1 MVNLFGTGII
11 FNNSRGMLIPPIQ
24 FGDILL
30 YQIGENIIERN
41 GEIYEHTQECHEIS
55 LVVSGEADFYSNDE
69 VHQLKKDSIH
79 VIPKGINHTIT
90 VKNQSRFRYFY
101 LGFDFA
107 THKESTLTD
116 KLSKFL
122 KAGTMHGID
131 DGTIMQHFSN
141 IIKEFQINDSFGY
154 DMYSSYIKLIL
165 ISVYRLFQKE
175 SVANHVSSV
184 VTASSCGTVF
194 NIIKYIDSNISTITK
209 VSEIANN
216 MNYSSAYISRIFKE
230 KMEMTIQEYIRCK
243 KIEESMILLKT
254 KRFSIN
260 EVAEHLNFNSYRM
273 FFNSFKKH
281 VGCSPSDFVKNECK

>member
-1 MVNLFGTGII
+1 
-11 FNNSRGMLIPPIQ
+11 
-24 FGDILL
+24 
-30 YQIGENIIERN
+30 
-41 GEIYEHTQECHEIS
+41 
-55 LVVSGEADFYSNDE
+55 
-69 VHQLKKDSIH
+69 
-79 VIPKGINHTIT
+79 
-90 VKNQSRFRYFY
+90 
-101 LGFDFA
+101 
-107 THKESTLTD
+107 
-116 KLSKFL
+116 
-122 KAGTMHGID
+122 
-131 DGTIMQHFSN
+131 MQHFCH

-175 SVANHVSSV
+175 SVANHASSV

-209 VSEIANN
+209 VSEIATN

-260 EVAEHLNFNSYRM
+260 EVAEHLNFDSYRV
-273 FFNSFKKH
+273 FFNSFKKQ